1 LFADEYSLFWESE
14 PADPRVPELLVKLL
28 EQVVA
33 TQRAEGSNR
42 LHLASVSIVVPG
54 PGGLEEREQ
63 QFSGA
68 TTPWATAFTQLRQFL
83 TRYWSAAV
91 SVHGELT
98 SPAAAPIFGLWTD
111 TMATPPL
118 RRETGV
124 TATYGTMEP
133 VALSALLLNS
143 SPYAQQLTA
152 GDVAALVQQ
161 AWRQYGL

>member
-1 LFADEYSLFWESE
+1 
-14 PADPRVPELLVKLL
+14 
-28 EQVVA
+28 
-33 TQRAEGSNR
+33 
-42 LHLASVSIVVPG
+42 
-54 PGGLEEREQ
+54 
-63 QFSGA
+63 
-68 TTPWATAFTQLRQFL
+68 
-83 TRYWSAAV
+83 
-91 SVHGELT
+91 
-98 SPAAAPIFGLWTD
+98 
-111 TMATPPL
+111 MATPPL